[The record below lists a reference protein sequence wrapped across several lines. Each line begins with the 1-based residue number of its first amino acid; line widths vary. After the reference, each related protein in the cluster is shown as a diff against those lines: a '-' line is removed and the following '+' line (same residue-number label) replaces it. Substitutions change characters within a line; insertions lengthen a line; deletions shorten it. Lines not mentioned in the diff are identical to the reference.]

1 MKKLPDDLN
10 PFFTLFLSL
19 GQLEPWPCCQWL
31 AMMDQC
37 SWLASLQHGGWS
49 CHPFIK
55 NTLGILYI
63 HMPYAI
69 SIHSPT
75 IHIMNF
81 RRHPTITKVSSGP
94 SAFKGTAEQLLCICL
109 SCNIRRLW
117 RFIEIWAAMAVEDIR
132 EPWQFNVPRN
142 CTTSESPVFYCLP
155 KL

>member
-1 MKKLPDDLN
+1 MLPVTGHDGSVQLASKSSAWGLKLPSIHKEYTGDIIHTYAICH
-10 PFFTLFLSL
+10 F
-19 GQLEPWPCCQWL
+19 
-31 AMMDQC
+31 
-37 SWLASLQHGGWS
+37 
-49 CHPFIK
+49 HPFTY
-55 NTLGILYI
+55 NSYYELQ
-63 HMPYAI
+63 
-69 SIHSPT
+69 
-75 IHIMNF
+75 
-81 RRHPTITKVSSGP
+81 RHPTITKVSSGP